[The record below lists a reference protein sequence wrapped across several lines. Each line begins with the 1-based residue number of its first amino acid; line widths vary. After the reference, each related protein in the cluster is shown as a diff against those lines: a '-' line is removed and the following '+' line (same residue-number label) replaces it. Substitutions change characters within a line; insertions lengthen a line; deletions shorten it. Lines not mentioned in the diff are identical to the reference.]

1 MRTLVFPSSDYPVR
15 AAETVIEALK
25 DVLDGRRA
33 NLGLA
38 GGSTPR
44 PVYEQMSWSHLE
56 WEEVDL
62 WLSDERW
69 VPPDHPDSNGRMVAE
84 ALASRVGAVFHRPL
98 YSDLLQPEDSAA
110 HYEADL
116 RRMFDRP
123 DLVLLGMGEDGH
135 TASLFPDT
143 DALHAPPDRWYVAN
157 WIPQLDTWRLT
168 ATPTLIRRSHRII
181 VLVTG
186 SAKAELVAEVLEGD
200 PSRYP
205 IGVVAETDGDT
216 LWLLDDAAAARLSG

>member
-1 MRTLVFPSSDYPVR
+1 MRALVFPSSDYPVR

-44 PVYEQMSWSHLE
+44 PVYEQMSWSRLE

-110 HYEADL
+110 HYEAGL
-116 RRMFDRP
+116 RRLFDRP

-157 WIPQLDTWRLT
+157 WIPQLDAWRLT
-168 ATPTLIRRSHRII
+168 ATPALIRRAHRII